1 MVAKTKVKKTW
12 NILIKIAL
20 VAAAYGFLYH
30 QLFFE
35 KKADHIL
42 RAIDTYSGSERVM
55 WSLAGVL
62 LLMGVNWGIEA
73 YKWRY
78 LLHMEETINVGRSLK
93 AVFAGITVSI
103 FTPNRTGEFLGR
115 VFILRRTNPWRA
127 IFITIVGSFSQLMVT
142 LVAGYIA
149 FVIFA
154 YEYLL
159 NEFSLS
165 NYLFFAIAIFTGVV
179 ILLLMLLYLNVG
191 VLDPVLHRLIRSR
204 WRKVGQYFSVFSR
217 FDTLKLVEVFG
228 LSLLRYMVFSLQFIL
243 LLKAFKVPVSWP
255 EGMMLVSVMFFVMT
269 AIPTVT
275 LAELGIRGSVT
286 IGIFQ
291 IFLQDAG
298 LFSEAVKFSVF
309 AASSGVWLIN
319 LALPAI
325 IGTFFV
331 FQLRFFKKNNDS

>member
-1 MVAKTKVKKTW
+1 MIAKTKVKKTW

-20 VAAAYGFLYH
+20 VAAAYGFLYY
-30 QLFFE
+30 QLFYKE
-35 KKADHIL
+35 KADHIL
-42 RAIDTYSGSERVM
+42 QAINTYSGAERVI
-55 WSLAGVL
+55 WTLAGVL
-62 LLMGVNWGIEA
+62 LLMVVNWSIEA

-78 LLHMEETINVGRSLK
+78 LLRMEENINIGRSIK

-142 LVAGYIA
+142 LVVGYIA

-154 YEYLL
+154 YQYLL
-159 NEFSLS
+159 NEFSLP
-165 NYLFFAIAIFTGVV
+165 NYLFFTIAICTGIV

-191 VLDPVLHRLIRSR
+191 VLDPLLQRLIRSR

-228 LSLLRYMVFSLQFIL
+228 LSLLRYIVFSLQFIL
-243 LLKAFKVPVSWP
+243 LLKAFEVPVSWL

-331 FQLRFFKKNNDS
+331 FQLRFFKKNNYS